1 MFGFSIGMVLALVII
16 AFFAEYMD
24 STLGMG
30 YGTAL
35 TPILIL
41 IGFEPL
47 QVVPAVLLSE
57 FTTGMLAGFTHHAA
71 GNVDFRPKTMNIKKI
86 IKSLREFGFAE
97 SFRRGIPLHLKIVL
111 LIASCSIIGTLA
123 AVSIAVSLPK
133 LYLKLYIGIL
143 VFMIGITILVTARME
158 YGFSWKK
165 ITFLGLFASFNKGIS
180 GGGYGP
186 VVTGG
191 QLLAGVEGKNAIGIT
206 SLAEGLTCFI
216 GVMAY
221 LVAKN
226 SIEWRL
232 AIFLITGAIFSV
244 PLSVY
249 TVKKMKTRVLRS
261 FMGIAAVI
269 LGLITLV
276 KVLS

>member
-1 MFGFSIGMVLALVII
+1 MFGFSIGMVLTLVII

-143 VFMIGITILVTARME
+143 VFLIGITILVTARME